1 MYASLL
7 ATPSPLCVKVFY
19 GYPHINM
26 HTQIERQ
33 ILQFCEFIV
42 SGLNGDTLQFNP
54 QECMVVGPRQQKF
67 TKNYKTKWKI
77 FGKYYLY
84 LLFLSNLVL
93 VNFIALRYWI
103 YGNRC
108 PPLGFY
114 IKDHY
119 FHNLSM

>member
-1 MYASLL
+1 
-7 ATPSPLCVKVFY
+7 
-19 GYPHINM
+19 M